1 MKSLAPALATIL
13 VAAISAAALRGEAS
27 APRSPNGGEREAATA
42 ARNASLTPQRESA
55 EVLRLR
61 ETIDRSLV
69 DHDFRKTLAAA
80 AALTEHLPSD
90 VAALF
95 AKSDAHLELGEV
107 EAAEAAL
114 QRVLDL
120 KPCPSAY
127 IRAGYLLHLRG
138 DDERAIEVFG
148 LAGSAL
154 QPTDS
159 ERRAWVSTE
168 LGEICRTSGRQDA
181 AERHY
186 RLALQLQPRSP
197 KATLGLARLAWSR
210 GELDSAALG
219 YENAGASPADLGEL
233 ALIYTELGR
242 DAAARR
248 ALARAQALGESD
260 PHWNRSLA
268 LCVADNAQSLK
279 QADLDRAVTLAE
291 AELRVRPGVHTWD
304 AFAWA
309 LCAAGRPQDALR
321 ASERALRWGT
331 REPLLLF
338 HAGVAAAR
346 LGDSRATAWLDE
358 AFVQDPAL
366 RARRDVSELTL
377 TGRKS

>member
-1 MKSLAPALATIL
+1 MKSLAPALTTIL
-13 VAAISAAALRGEAS
+13 IAAISAAALRSEPT
-27 APRSPNGGEREAATA
+27 APRSPNGGEREAASA
-42 ARNASLTPQRESA
+42 ARNASLSPQRESA

-61 ETIDRSLV
+61 EAIDRSLV
-69 DHDFRKTLAAA
+69 DHDFGKTLAAA
-80 AALTEHLPSD
+80 EALSKHLPFD
-90 VAALF
+90 VAARF
-95 AKSDAHLELGEV
+95 ATSDAHLELGEV
-107 EAAEAAL
+107 DAAEDAL

-127 IRAGYLLHLRG
+127 MRAGYLLHLRG
-138 DDERAIEVFG
+138 EDERAIEVFG
-148 LAGSAL
+148 LASSAL
-154 QPTDS
+154 QPSDTK
-159 ERRAWVSTE
+159 RRAWVSTE
-168 LGEICRTSGRQDA
+168 LGEICRTSGRSDA
-181 AERHY
+181 ADTHY
-186 RLALQLQPRSP
+186 RLALQLAPRSP

-210 GELDSAALG
+210 GELDAAALG
-219 YENAGASPADLGEL
+219 YEDAGASPADLGEL

-248 ALARAQALGESD
+248 ALTRATSLGESD

-268 LCVADNAQSLK
+268 RCVADNAQSLGH
-279 QADLDRAVTLAE
+279 ADVEEAVALAE
-291 AELRVRPGVHTWD
+291 SELRIRPGVHTWD

-309 LCAAGRPQDALR
+309 LCAAGRNQEALQ

-331 REPLLLF
+331 REPLLLY

-346 LGDSRATAWLDE
+346 LGDSRAAAWLNE
-358 AFVQDPAL
+358 AFAQNPAL